1 MSLLIGISMS
11 WNILAKANEDSGMA
25 CFRRR
30 LICDRIMTA
39 IQITVLECV
48 KIRIEA
54 YKRAEKT

>member
-1 MSLLIGISMS
+1 MS